1 MNIPMNTP
9 TKLFFD
15 DNVIKLFREL
25 DDDEVIRIELING
38 NKIYFL
44 PSDEF
49 YPDSHR
55 IIIIKSIKNK
65 RQKII
70 IDVSAIA
77 VVCTMSRETYD
88 LKLNR
93 GELYV

>member
-1 MNIPMNTP
+1 MNTP
-9 TKLFFD
+9 TKLFLD
-15 DNVIKLFREL
+15 DNVINLFTEL

-49 YPDSHR
+49 YPDSHM
-55 IIIIKSIKNK
+55 IKIIKLIKDK

-70 IDVSAIA
+70 IDANAIA
-77 VVCTMSRETYD
+77 VVCTMSRKTYD
-88 LKLNR
+88 LKLQR

>member
-1 MNIPMNTP
+1 MNTP
-9 TKLFFD
+9 TKLFL
-15 DNVIKLFREL
+15 NEYVINLFREL
-25 DDDEVIRIELING
+25 DYDEVIRIELING

-49 YPDSHR
+49 YLDSPV
-55 IIIIKSIKNK
+55 IIIIKPIKDK

-70 IDVSAIA
+70 IDVNAIA
-77 VVCTMSRETYD
+77 VVCTMSRKTYD
-88 LKLNR
+88 LKLQR

>member
-1 MNIPMNTP
+1 MNTP
-9 TKLFFD
+9 KLFLND
-15 DNVIKLFREL
+15 EVLHLFVEL

-44 PSDEF
+44 PSDEI
-49 YPDSHR
+49 YPDSP
-55 IIIIKSIKNK
+55 IITIVKPIKDQ

-70 IDVSAIA
+70 IDVTAIA
-77 VVCTMSRETYD
+77 VICTMSRKTYD
-88 LKLNR
+88 LKLQR

>member
-1 MNIPMNTP
+1 MNTP
-9 TKLFFD
+9 KLFLND
-15 DNVIKLFREL
+15 EVLHLFVEL

-49 YPDSHR
+49 YPESP
-55 IIIIKSIKNK
+55 IITIVKQIKDQ

-70 IDVSAIA
+70 IDVTAIA
-77 VVCTMSRETYD
+77 VICTMSRQTYNSK
-88 LKLNR
+88 LKR

>member
-1 MNIPMNTP
+1 MNTP
-9 TKLFFD
+9 TKLFLND
-15 DNVIKLFREL
+15 EVLNLFVEL

-49 YPDSHR
+49 YPDSP
-55 IIIIKSIKNK
+55 IITIVKPIKDQ

-70 IDVSAIA
+70 IDVTAIA
-77 VVCTMSRETYD
+77 VICTMSRKTYD
-88 LKLNR
+88 LKLQR

>member
-1 MNIPMNTP
+1 MNTP
-9 TKLFFD
+9 TKLFLND
-15 DNVIKLFREL
+15 EVLNLFIEL
-25 DDDEVIRIELING
+25 DNDEVIRIELINC

-55 IIIIKSIKNK
+55 IIIIKSTKNK

-70 IDVSAIA
+70 IDVNAIA
-77 VVCTMSRETYD
+77 VVCTMSRQTYD
-88 LKLNR
+88 LKLQR

>member
-1 MNIPMNTP
+1 MNTP
-9 TKLFFD
+9 ELFLD
-15 DNVIKLFREL
+15 DEVLNLFVEL

-49 YPDSHR
+49 YPDSP
-55 IIIIKSIKNK
+55 IITIVKPIKDQ

-70 IDVSAIA
+70 IDVTAIA
-77 VVCTMSRETYD
+77 VICTMSRQTYD
-88 LKLNR
+88 LKLQR

>member
-1 MNIPMNTP
+1 MNAP
-9 TKLFFD
+9 TKLFL
-15 DNVIKLFREL
+15 NEYVINLFREL
-25 DDDEVIRIELING
+25 DTDEVIRIELING

-49 YPDSHR
+49 YPDSPV
-55 IIIIKSIKNK
+55 IIIIKLIKDK

-70 IDVSAIA
+70 IDVNAIA

-88 LKLNR
+88 LKLQR

>member
-1 MNIPMNTP
+1 MNTP
-9 TKLFFD
+9 KLFLND
-15 DNVIKLFREL
+15 EVLNLFVEL

-44 PSDEF
+44 QSDEF
-49 YPDSHR
+49 YPDSP
-55 IIIIKSIKNK
+55 IITIVKPIKDQ

-70 IDVSAIA
+70 IDVTAIA
-77 VVCTMSRETYD
+77 VICTMSRKTYD
-88 LKLNR
+88 LKLQR

>member
-1 MNIPMNTP
+1 MNTP
-9 TKLFFD
+9 ELFLD
-15 DNVIKLFREL
+15 DEVLNLFVEL

-49 YPDSHR
+49 YPDSP
-55 IIIIKSIKNK
+55 IITIIKPIKDQ

-70 IDVSAIA
+70 IDANSIV
-77 VVCTMSRETYD
+77 VVCTMSRQTYEAK
-88 LKLNR
+88 LKR

>member
-1 MNIPMNTP
+1 MKTSELYIDEEVLD
-9 TKLFFD
+9 LF
-15 DNVIKLFREL
+15 IGL

-49 YPDSHR
+49 YPNPP
-55 IIIIKSIKNK
+55 IIMIIKSIKDQ
-65 RQKII
+65 RQRII
-70 IDVSAIA
+70 IDITAIA
-77 VVCTMSRETYD
+77 VVCTMSRKTYD
-88 LKLNR
+88 LKLQR

>member
-1 MNIPMNTP
+1 MNTP
-9 TKLFFD
+9 TKLFL
-15 DNVIKLFREL
+15 NEYVINLFRKL
-25 DDDEVIRIELING
+25 HDDEVIRIELING

-49 YPDSHR
+49 YPDSP
-55 IIIIKSIKNK
+55 IITIVKPIKDQ

-70 IDVSAIA
+70 IDVTAIA
-77 VVCTMSRETYD
+77 VICTMSRKTYD
-88 LKLNR
+88 LKLQR

>member
-1 MNIPMNTP
+1 MNTP
-9 TKLFFD
+9 KLFLND
-15 DNVIKLFREL
+15 EVLNLFVEL

-49 YPDSHR
+49 YPDSP
-55 IIIIKSIKNK
+55 IITIVKPIKDQ

-70 IDVSAIA
+70 IDVTAIA
-77 VVCTMSRETYD
+77 VICTMSRKTYD
-88 LKLNR
+88 LKLQR

>member
-1 MNIPMNTP
+1 MNTP
-9 TKLFFD
+9 TKLFL
-15 DNVIKLFREL
+15 NEYVINLFRKL

-49 YPDSHR
+49 YPDSPM
-55 IIIIKSIKNK
+55 IIIVKPIKDQ

-70 IDVSAIA
+70 IDVNAIA
-77 VVCTMSRETYD
+77 VICTMSRKTYD